1 MEKEVLKFVEEIFA
15 KMGESPV
22 VENSKKFGT
31 FYINV
36 KNLSDKGLYIGRDG
50 SILKAFQ
57 FIVNVY
63 AHKLDRN
70 FPTITLDIDGY
81 KAKQFERLKTIA
93 LDAALKAKRLREPV
107 ELRPMS
113 SQARRIIHL
122 TLKNY
127 PDIWTHSIGKE
138 PRRRVIVDIKK

>member
-1 MEKEVLKFVEEIFA
+1 
-15 KMGESPV
+15 
-22 VENSKKFGT
+22 
-31 FYINV
+31 
-36 KNLSDKGLYIGRDG
+36 
-50 SILKAFQ
+50 
-57 FIVNVY
+57 VNVY

-81 KAKQFERLKTIA
+81 KAKHFEKLKTIA

-122 TLKNY
+122 TLK
-127 PDIWTHSIGKE
+127 IIQISGHTVSEKSQEGE
-138 PRRRVIVDIKK
+138 LL

>member
-1 MEKEVLKFVEEIFA
+1 MEKEVLRFVEEIFV

-22 VENSKKFGT
+22 IENSKKFGT

-36 KNLSDKGLYIGRDG
+36 KNLSDKGLFIGRDG

-81 KAKQFERLKTIA
+81 KAKHFEKLKTIA

-127 PDIWTHSIGKE
+127 PDIWTHSVGKE